1 MHRSIYAAVA
11 LLPASASPLLAQ
23 EEKGGLLSLHPGLS
37 IWTLVI
43 FLIVF
48 AVLAKYAFPKIVE
61 AVEARERHL
70 AELAQAA
77 ERDRAEAA
85 ALVEEH
91 RRLVEE
97 TRGRVQEAL
106 NESRSTAERMRAEIV
121 EQAQRERAELI
132 ARTHAE
138 LAAERAGN
146 LEAVRR
152 EAVDVA
158 MAAAERL
165 VRKNLDTADNR
176 RLVEEYL
183 GVAAAPAAA
192 ARA

>member
-61 AVEARERHL
+61 AVEAREQHL

-97 TRGRVQEAL
+97 TRARVQEAL

-183 GVAAAPAAA
+183 RVAAAPAAA
-192 ARA
+192 RA